1 MFMKF
6 WIYMSFCILNLMKG
20 SDLLKNNFW
29 LAKSKMAA
37 NWSAIL
43 DFVTLKMIIFIV
55 TT

>member
-1 MFMKF
+1 
-6 WIYMSFCILNLMKG
+6 MKG